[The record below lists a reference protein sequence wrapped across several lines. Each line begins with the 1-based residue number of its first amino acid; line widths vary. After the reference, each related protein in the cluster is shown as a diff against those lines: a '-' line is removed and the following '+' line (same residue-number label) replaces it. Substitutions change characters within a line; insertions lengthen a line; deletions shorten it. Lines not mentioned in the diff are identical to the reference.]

1 MVQSYNLIPNYTNLR
16 NAFLYK
22 KNIANLKVQSMTY
35 VRQGK
40 PHPIPPHGKGATKT
54 RDVGVSPAIIPPPG
68 EGRGGAAFVFVGTWS
83 RFVAL

>member
-1 MVQSYNLIPNYTNLR
+1 MR

-40 PHPIPPHGKGATKT
+40 PHPIPPHGKGTTKT
-54 RDVGVSPAIIPPPG
+54 RDVGVSPAIIPPHG
-68 EGRGGAAFVFVGTWS
+68 KGATKTRDVGVSPATEKNCQS
-83 RFVAL
+83 E